1 MLARFMFAIIDFA
14 ARKGLGA
21 TPSVNSPSDAAGDSA
36 KQRARHIE
44 KAACRFAVLAIETR
58 PGQKPVVRLHK
69 DAFNAG
75 SHQYRSDR

>member
-21 TPSVNSPSDAAGDSA
+21 LPSAQSPSGAAGDSA
-36 KQRARHIE
+36 KPRARHIE
-44 KAACRFAVLAIETR
+44 KAACRFDVLAIETR

-69 DAFNAG
+69 GAFNAG
-75 SHQYRSDR
+75 QH